1 MRVELTLIAHQ
12 LLLALSSE
20 IDGRPGRATPEA
32 PQSTSSAAVLAAPS
46 NGSLAAP
53 TSMTT
58 NGYSNNNNKNMG
70 NPTPTIPN
78 GVDTAFS
85 SLTVHPDPKPISSNL
100 MQDIGL
106 IDFNGQT
113 WDFWTQ
119 PPPSAANVGSAF
131 GGNAQSSDLSHLPY
145 SNPADALV
153 SDTGDLSSWFGGG
166 TSTEQADQAT
176 QALLSQL
183 TSGW

>member
-1 MRVELTLIAHQ
+1 MQEALQ

-32 PQSTSSAAVLAAPS
+32 PQSTSTVLAAPS
-46 NGSLAAP
+46 NGSLP
-53 TSMTT
+53 TPSSMTT
-58 NGYSNNNNKNMG
+58 NGYSNNNMG
-70 NPTPTIPN
+70 NLTPTIPN

-85 SLTVHPDPKPISSNL
+85 SLAVHPDPKPISSNL

-119 PPPSAANVGSAF
+119 PPPTAANVGSAF
-131 GGNAQSSDLSHLPY
+131 GNAQSSDLSHLPY

-153 SDTGDLSSWFGGG
+153 SDTGDLSSWFGTG